1 MATMLANNGD
11 ARIALDRNATGQ
23 FTVSVTNPIASV
35 RAFLDGNDE
44 DDLRDLSNF
53 LGVLSQQRQP
63 WDEALDFHTGDGT
76 LAVEM
81 TCDATGH
88 VTVTVLIQ
96 FHATSF
102 ETTMTTALG
111 QAINFGR
118 EGAALLDSQ

>member
-11 ARIALDRNATGQ
+11 ARIALDRNAAGQ
-23 FTVSVTNPIASV
+23 FTLSVTNPIAAV

-44 DDLRDLSNF
+44 DELRDLSNF
-53 LGVLSQQRQP
+53 LGILSQQRQP
-63 WDEALDFHTGDGT
+63 WDEALDLHTADGT

-81 TCDATGH
+81 TCDVTGH
-88 VTVTVLIQ
+88 VTVTVSIQ
-96 FHATSF
+96 SHATSF